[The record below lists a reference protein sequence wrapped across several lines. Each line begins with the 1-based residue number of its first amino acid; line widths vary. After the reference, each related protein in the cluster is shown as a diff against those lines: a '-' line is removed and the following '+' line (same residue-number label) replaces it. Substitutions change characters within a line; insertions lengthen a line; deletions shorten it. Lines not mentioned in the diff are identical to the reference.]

1 MSSSDSHAV
10 HGSRARSAGTRHP
23 LLLALPIGLGLSFGC
38 LGCVEAGTA
47 QAASLRAADRAPTR
61 TEWLAA
67 RQRLAELR
75 ARYVP
80 ARAYTMNVTLEITEP
95 YTGQTLRARGAV
107 AVSPAEQTLRMIML
121 GPGGTTALDLWV
133 CRDRFR
139 FVLPAAD
146 LTRRGDGRTPP
157 SELRGLPVEF
167 LRWWL
172 LDPLGGQLLCTAEGE
187 HGRRY
192 LLRDADAVVDVGT
205 RPGLGLQVERRS
217 ERDRERVEAEG
228 PGCATV
234 RYHQASTGIHL
245 SVRCEQ
251 LDRDRAPAAEAFADP
266 DDPTQSCLANRGSKP

>member
-1 MSSSDSHAV
+1 
-10 HGSRARSAGTRHP
+10 

-80 ARAYTMNVTLEITEP
+80 ARAYTMNVTLELTEP
-95 YTGQTLRARGAV
+95 FTGQQLRARGAM
-107 AVSPAEQTLRMIML
+107 AVSPAAQALRMIML
-121 GPGGTTALDLWV
+121 GPAGTTALDLWV

-146 LTRRGDGRTPP
+146 LTRRGDGRTAP
-157 SELRGLPVEF
+157 SEQKGLPVAF

-172 LDPLGGQLLCTAEGE
+172 LDPLGGQLLSALDGE
-187 HGRRY
+187 HGPRY
-192 LLRDADAVVDVGT
+192 LLRDADAVVDV
-205 RPGLGLQVERRS
+205 RASPGRGLEVERRS
-217 ERDRERVEAEG
+217 KRDQERVEVEG
-228 PGCATV
+228 PGCAQV
-234 RYHQASTGIHL
+234 RYHQASTGIDL
-245 SVRCEQ
+245 WVRCEQ
-251 LDRDRAPAAEAFADP
+251 LDLTRPPAAEAFADP
-266 DDPTQSCLANRGSKP
+266 DDPANSCQADQGPSP